1 MSLSRPQPVFALPLP
16 LPLSLPVDMEVV
28 PPSWL
33 RLPLSQ
39 PDLGPIFSNSSPFSS
54 SQSVFVLP
62 PLPLGPAPRP
72 GLRAS
77 FGPYSVTQVRDEGE
91 SGLAD
96 RDTPV

>member
-1 MSLSRPQPVFALPLP
+1 MSLSRPQPAFPLPLPLP

-39 PDLGPIFSNSSPFSS
+39 ADLGPIFSNSSPFSS
-54 SQSVFVLP
+54 SQSLFVLP

-77 FGPYSVTQVRDEGE
+77 FGPYSVTQVRDNKRWRR
-91 SGLAD
+91 SQA
-96 RDTPV
+96 